1 MTDEELIGLIEEH
14 VTDSLGFGDEI
25 SRQREL
31 AMDYYLTQPFGN
43 EVPGRSKFIDSTVM
57 DTCEWIM
64 PSLMRVFCGGDE
76 VCTCLLYTSD
86 AADE

>member
-25 SRQREL
+25 SRQREQ

-43 EVPGRSKFIDSTVM
+43 EVRPQDDGSNRS
-57 DTCEWIM
+57 
-64 PSLMRVFCGGDE
+64 
-76 VCTCLLYTSD
+76 
-86 AADE
+86 